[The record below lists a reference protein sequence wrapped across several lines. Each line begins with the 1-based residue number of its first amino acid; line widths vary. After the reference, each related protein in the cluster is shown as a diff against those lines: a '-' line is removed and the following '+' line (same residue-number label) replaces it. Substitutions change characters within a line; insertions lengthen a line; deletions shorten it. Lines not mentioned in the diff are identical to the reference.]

1 MRNLLFIAA
10 IILMLAFAVFSLFCR
25 KWPNKSVKRLCVLGG
40 LVAALALGYLWCS
53 PAWDYPAVTGP
64 YGVARMDAAYID
76 ESRAEP
82 YESDGS
88 ARWLNVSFWY
98 PEEYAGGDNTCP
110 LVVFSHGSFG
120 TRESNVVQYRELAS
134 HGYVVCAIEH
144 TYQSLG
150 TTGPDGER
158 AGLDSG
164 YRRQLMRSNDDTPE
178 QRTELTELFREWMSV
193 RTADIGFVLDTV
205 ISRADAGEGG
215 VYRLVDTSRIG
226 LMGHSMGGAAALAVG
241 RMRDDVSAV
250 IALEAPFMGDVQGV
264 DASGDFVW
272 DAAPYPVPLLS
283 VYTSSAWPILDTS
296 PQYAQNSAVLRDN
309 RADTQDIFLEGAG
322 HMTLTDLVYAMP
334 PLCLLFGQNL
344 FFDADKYEADIN
356 AAYVE
361 FLDEYLKGG
370 NRE

>member
-1 MRNLLFIAA
+1 MRNLIFIVA
-10 IILMLAFAVFSLFCR
+10 IALMLAFAVFSLFFR
-25 KWPNKSVKRLCVLGG
+25 KWPRKSIKRLCAFGG
-40 LVAALALGYLWCS
+40 LAAALALGYFWCS

-64 YGVARMDAAYID
+64 YGVARADAAYID

-98 PEEYAGGDNTCP
+98 PEDYAEGDNACP

-134 HGYVVCAIEH
+134 RGYVVCAIEH

-164 YRRQLMRSNDDTPE
+164 YQKQVMRANDDTPE
-178 QRTELTELFREWMSV
+178 QRAELAELFRGWMAV
-193 RTADIGFVLDTV
+193 RTADISFVLDTV
-205 ISRADAGEGG
+205 TARADAGEGG
-215 VYRLVDTSRIG
+215 VYSLVDTSRIA
-226 LMGHSMGGAAALAVG
+226 LMGHSMGGAAVLAVG

-250 IALEAPFMGDVQGV
+250 IALEAPFMGDVEGV
-264 DASGDFVW
+264 DASGDLVW
-272 DAAPYPVPLLS
+272 DETPYPVPLLS
-283 VYTSSAWPILDTS
+283 VYSDSAWPILDTS
-296 PQYAQNSAVLRDN
+296 PQYAQNSAVLHDN
-309 RADTQDIFLEGAG
+309 RADTQDIYAEGAG
-322 HMTLTDLVYAMP
+322 HMTLTDLAYELP
-334 PLCLLFGQNL
+334 PLCLLFGQDM
-344 FFDADKYEADIN
+344 FFDTDKYETTIN

-370 NRE
+370 NQE